1 MKKWMKREWEEN
13 KKLDEQKLN
22 DMKNWINKKLDKIK
36 IG

>member
-22 DMKNWINKKLDKIK
+22 DMKNWINKKLDKM
-36 IG
+36 